1 MEYTHMKG
9 KSAIVTGG
17 SGGLGLAIAK
27 RLAASGCNLVV
38 SGRTEARGA
47 EAVEELKML
56 GAKSAFVQGDAGD
69 YENCKRIVARAR
81 EEHGGVDILVSA
93 GAEGP
98 FGPKPFRQMSPAQ
111 LEESF
116 ASRFFP
122 RIFPVHAAADALE
135 VSKGCVV
142 LITTDAARFP
152 TTGESV
158 IGAVGASIILMTKTL
173 GREFS
178 KANIR
183 INSVA
188 MTLTSAT
195 PSWDRIFNNDE
206 FEWKVFSKALERFPQ
221 KRAPTAD
228 EVAAVAVF
236 LASDEAA
243 QITGQTVSVNGGL
256 SFGGW

>member
-56 GAKSAFVQGDAGD
+56 GAKSAFVQGDSGD

-98 FGPKPFRQMSPAQ
+98 FGPKPFRQMSPAP

-116 ASRFFP
+116 ASRFP
-122 RIFPVHAAADALE
+122 AYL
-135 VSKGCVV
+135 S
-142 LITTDAARFP
+142 
-152 TTGESV
+152 
-158 IGAVGASIILMTKTL
+158 
-173 GREFS
+173 
-178 KANIR
+178 
-183 INSVA
+183 
-188 MTLTSAT
+188 
-195 PSWDRIFNNDE
+195 
-206 FEWKVFSKALERFPQ
+206 
-221 KRAPTAD
+221 RACRC
-228 EVAAVAVF
+228 
-236 LASDEAA
+236 
-243 QITGQTVSVNGGL
+243 
-256 SFGGW
+256 